1 MKRIVIIIWVVY
13 VNNNRKK
20 MIIWVKKSLW
30 KQFGSN
36 ADKYVNSK
44 IHAKGLDLQYV
55 VQQVESRHN
64 NRLLDVATG
73 GGHVANMLAPMFEEV
88 VALDLTEQMLEKAKV
103 FIKQNGHENVS
114 FVAGN
119 AEDLPFAGH
128 FWYNHMPDCSPSFY
142 ESGSI
147 YLWSKSYIEG

>member
-1 MKRIVIIIWVVY
+1 MSKEEL
-13 VNNNRKK
+13 
-20 MIIWVKKSLW
+20 VK
-30 KQFGSN
+30 KQFGNN

-119 AEDLPFAGH
+119 AENLPFADH
-128 FWYNHMPDCSPSFY
+128 F
-142 ESGSI
+142 
-147 YLWSKSYIEG
+147 

>member
-1 MKRIVIIIWVVY
+1 MSKEEL
-13 VNNNRKK
+13 
-20 MIIWVKKSLW
+20 VK

-44 IHAKGLDLQYV
+44 VHAKGLDLQYV

-119 AEDLPFAGH
+119 AEDLPFADH
-128 FWYNHMPDCSPSFY
+128 FLIQSHAGLQPIILRIRLNLFM
-142 ESGSI
+142 
-147 YLWSKSYIEG
+147 K